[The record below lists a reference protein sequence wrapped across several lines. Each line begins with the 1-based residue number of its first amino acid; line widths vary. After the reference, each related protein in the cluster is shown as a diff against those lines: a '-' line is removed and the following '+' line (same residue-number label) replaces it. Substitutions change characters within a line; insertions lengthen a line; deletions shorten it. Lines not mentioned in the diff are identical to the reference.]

1 MKFQQALH
9 GKAKGSVPL
18 ETLFT
23 HLRLLSPVSC
33 LLSRETVN
41 IDAPGRSGWAL
52 IVDQWEFD
60 GEYFD
65 IQFSE
70 SAIDFLQIAD
80 DPRSEIVAVLFNE
93 IVHDHTGIEGQ
104 PK

>member
-9 GKAKGSVPL
+9 GKAKGSLPL

-23 HLRLLSPVSC
+23 HLR

-41 IDAPGRSGWAL
+41 IDAPGRSGWAF

-70 SAIDFLQIAD
+70 SAIDFLQITD

-93 IVHDHTGIEGQ
+93 IEQDHTGIEGQ